1 MQEATIRHSF
11 YLLFILQPG
20 FKNVALKAIIQVARL
35 LEGLGPTLL
44 KWAWLLGMDC
54 TNMDI

>member
-1 MQEATIRHSF
+1 MQKANIRHSF
-11 YLLFILQPG
+11 YFLFVQSS
-20 FKNVALKAIIQVARL
+20 FKGVVLKAIIQVARL

-44 KWAWLLGMDC
+44 KWTWLLGMDY